1 MEKFTVLTSKVAV
14 LPNINIDTDQ
24 IIASD
29 FLKVT
34 TKDGLGENLFAA
46 WRYLENG
53 DENPNFVLNKPETC
67 DAKILVAGDN
77 FGCGS
82 SREHA
87 PWSLVDFGLRVVLST
102 SIADIFRNN
111 SLKNG
116 FLPIIVSEEF
126 HKELLELNAQE
137 ITIDLE
143 NQIVKTA
150 KTEFK
155 FDVDQFMKFCMVN
168 GTNELDFILK
178 KLPEIKAF
186 EAEVGK

>member
-53 DENPNFVLNKPETC
+53 DENPNFVLNKAETR